1 MITKVF
7 GPPGTGKT
15 TYLLNRVEQE
25 LETVHPSRI
34 GYFSFTRKA
43 ANEARD
49 RAVAKFPHLNPD
61 TDFPW
66 FRTLHSLAY
75 RCLGVK
81 AQEMLGPKEY
91 AEFARQVGLEISVS
105 SDGDEFITR
114 ADNVILNAINIARIR
129 GQDLHTYY
137 NGSNLGIEWFHFE
150 YVERSYRQF
159 KNDKMLYDFTDLL
172 ERIVES
178 PDLLPQLEVLIIDE
192 AQDLSALQWKLVRQ
206 LSERA
211 DRTFIAGDD
220 DQAVYNWAGADVDSF
235 LTCPGEIV
243 VLNRSY
249 RVPSSVHTLASDVVS
264 RIQRR
269 QPKTWRP
276 RAEEGFVEWY
286 QDFQDVD
293 VTDGGWLIL
302 AAAHYLLDDV
312 YGWLKAQGLLFERHG
327 QRSISDAVLSA
338 VIGWERLRSGRSVPA
353 SVVQQVYKHLSPSHV
368 RRGFRTLKAIDA
380 EGVYTA
386 ADLIKDH
393 GLVGIDD
400 AWFDALT
407 KIGEERR
414 DYIRAVLRRG
424 VKLGDR
430 PRINVSTI
438 HGAKGGE
445 ADNVLL
451 LTDLSPKF
459 VSDYAV
465 NSDDINR
472 LLYVGITRARQGLH
486 LVRPKRDDRGFRI

>member
-75 RCLGVK
+75 RCLGVT

-172 ERIVES
+172 ERI
-178 PDLLPQLEVLIIDE
+178 LERN
-192 AQDLSALQWKLVRQ
+192 S
-206 LSERA
+206 RA
-211 DRTFIAGDD
+211 
-220 DQAVYNWAGADVDSF
+220 
-235 LTCPGEIV
+235 
-243 VLNRSY
+243 
-249 RVPSSVHTLASDVVS
+249 S
-264 RIQRR
+264 R
-269 QPKTWRP
+269 
-276 RAEEGFVEWY
+276 
-286 QDFQDVD
+286 
-293 VTDGGWLIL
+293 
-302 AAAHYLLDDV
+302 
-312 YGWLKAQGLLFERHG
+312 
-327 QRSISDAVLSA
+327 
-338 VIGWERLRSGRSVPA
+338 
-353 SVVQQVYKHLSPSHV
+353 
-368 RRGFRTLKAIDA
+368 
-380 EGVYTA
+380 
-386 ADLIKDH
+386 
-393 GLVGIDD
+393 
-400 AWFDALT
+400 
-407 KIGEERR
+407 
-414 DYIRAVLRRG
+414 
-424 VKLGDR
+424 
-430 PRINVSTI
+430 
-438 HGAKGGE
+438 
-445 ADNVLL
+445 
-451 LTDLSPKF
+451 
-459 VSDYAV
+459 
-465 NSDDINR
+465 
-472 LLYVGITRARQGLH
+472 
-486 LVRPKRDDRGFRI
+486 

>member
-49 RAVAKFPHLNPD
+49 RAVTKFPRLNPD

-137 NGSNLGIEWFHFE
+137 NSSSLGIEWFHFE

-159 KNDKMLYDFTDLL
+159 KRDKMLYDFTDLL
-172 ERIVES
+172 ELIVES
-178 PDLLPQLEVLIIDE
+178 PDLLPRLEVLIIDE
-192 AQDLSALQWKLVRQ
+192 AQDLSPLQWKLVSQ
-206 LSERA
+206 LAERA

-220 DQAVYNWAGADVDSF
+220 DQAVYTWAGADVDSF

-249 RVPSSVHTLASDVVS
+249 RVPSSVHTLASNVVS
-264 RIQRR
+264 RIQHR
-269 QPKTWRP
+269 QPKAWRP
-276 RAEEGFVEWY
+276 RAEEGAVEWY
-286 QDFQDVD
+286 QDFHDVD

-302 AAAHYLLDDV
+302 AAAHYLLEDV
-312 YGWLKAQGLLFERHG
+312 YTWLKAQGLLFERHG

-353 SVVQQVYKHLSPSHV
+353 SVVQQVYKHLGPDHV
-368 RRGFRTLKAIDA
+368 RRGFRALKAIDP
-380 EGVYTA
+380 EGLYTA
-386 ADLIKDH
+386 VELIKDH
-393 GLVGIDD
+393 GLVSVEDP
-400 AWFDALT
+400 WFDALT

-459 VSDYAV
+459 AADYAV
-465 NSDDINR
+465 NADDIHR
-472 LLYVGITRARQGLH
+472 LLYVGITRARQALH
-486 LVRPKRDDRGFRI
+486 LVRPKRDDRGFRL